1 MRSFGI
7 TDWSSLDWSFGSRF
21 PGFGSSEPPKLN
33 RRFAN
38 RQRLPTS
45 CSCHC
50 PFICIFILIL
60 SGFPIYLCI
69 TLPIY
74 CLQSST
80 GGSLTAI
87 DYLPPAP
94 VVFHLFV
101 NLFLSYLVCPFIYLF
116 IFILTCL
123 TIFFLFS
130 LSIARPFI
138 CLCIF
143 ICPWSP
149 IRLFIPHLLLF
160 DKNFNLTI
168 IVVYCLLSL
177 ICKSL
182 LLIIVLLTSSV
193 HPMVKGCEFVSQSLK
208 TI

>member
-1 MRSFGI
+1 MAAPSLQFFWLQKWTVGILTFTRKKDDTSPLRRGFGI
-7 TDWSSLDWSFGSRF
+7 TDWSASSLDSRF
-21 PGFGSSEPPKLN
+21 PGFASSEPPKLN

-87 DYLPPAP
+87 DYLVGSTYLLLPLFSIYLSIYSYLILFA
-94 VVFHLFV
+94 HLF
-101 NLFLSYLVCPFIYLF
+101 IYS
-116 IFILTCL
+116 
-123 TIFFLFS
+123 S
-130 LSIARPFI
+130 LS
-138 CLCIF
+138 
-143 ICPWSP
+143 
-149 IRLFIPHLLLF
+149 
-160 DKNFNLTI
+160 
-168 IVVYCLLSL
+168 SL
-177 ICKSL
+177 A
-182 LLIIVLLTSSV
+182 
-193 HPMVKGCEFVSQSLK
+193 
-208 TI
+208 